1 MNPIALR
8 VATRNSWLRCH
19 SRIRVAEP
27 MTTTA
32 SGSAISRIH
41 KPTCGRAAYQST
53 MRCAVC
59 AGSYC
64 NGWTLRANSADIK
77 RTAGKTNSSSKAATK
92 RRIVFMGF
100 TLYHKV
106 NPGTSQNFASHGR
119 QEPDRHPYSA
129 PVLTIICSL
138 AVTTSLLEK
147 KKADKFDPKLYSPT

>member
-1 MNPIALR
+1 MARMPPAITVAPAIRIVGTWERINPIALL
-8 VATRNSWLRCH
+8 VETRNSWLRCH

-32 SGSAISRIH
+32 SGSAISRTH

-77 RTAGKTNSSSKAATK
+77 RTAGKTNSSSKAATE
-92 RRIVFMGF
+92 RRIVFMGL

-106 NPGTSQNFASHGR
+106 NHRHKPESRFAWTTGTR
-119 QEPDRHPYSA
+119 
-129 PVLTIICSL
+129 
-138 AVTTSLLEK
+138 
-147 KKADKFDPKLYSPT
+147 PTPLSTLHQFLQ